1 MNYAGWRLKT
11 LDKFRNP
18 GLPSSRPFRNSLDCS
33 FSPQKLFL
41 TSLSWTVSTR
51 RRRRTSATGAPF
63 ARSVVA
69 EKWGCGLEVGF
80 LENEI
85 PENPLSTW
93 LHNAQPVEV
102 APNAREVRFEEV
114 DLSPCGVGP
123 RPSKSVL
130 DLSRG
135 NLLGTR
141 PAMRTAIIGTRWTNE
156 WYHHRQNSARG
167 RQQRP
172 RHRF

>member
-85 PENPLSTW
+85 PETPLSTW
-93 LHNAQPVEV
+93 LHNA
-102 APNAREVRFEEV
+102 
-114 DLSPCGVGP
+114 LI
-123 RPSKSVL
+123 RP
-130 DLSRG
+130 
-135 NLLGTR
+135 
-141 PAMRTAIIGTRWTNE
+141 I
-156 WYHHRQNSARG
+156 SARYRGGLSLRVSERILLRRLERRSRRCRGEPSG
-167 RQQRP
+167 RDR
-172 RHRF
+172 RNISIAC